1 MPIKISYRDDGGVE
15 YEGWGLMTGEDVID
29 ANNKTYANQQKLAQ
43 LRYQLCDYTKVD
55 KFEISV
61 AELRRIASQDEKA
74 ARQNPGMLVALVST
88 QDIMFGLARMWEA
101 YADEAPFETAVFRE
115 REEAEAWIQARLN

>member
-1 MPIKISYRDDGGVE
+1 
-15 YEGWGLMTGEDVID
+15 MTGEDVID